1 MNKFADMNAVDLIL
15 IRADIA
21 GMADE
26 DLGAEVFYPADEDGE
41 CRYSHLDT
49 LTVSQFQEGGY
60 VNSYRSKQSL
70 TELWS
75 AV

>member
-1 MNKFADMNAVDLIL
+1 
-15 IRADIA
+15 
-21 GMADE
+21 MADE

-41 CRYSHLDT
+41 YRYSHLDT